1 MGSPEML
8 VAFFAI
14 VRMKPTQRGAEP
26 GAGKSQASF
35 DISGHPDPFV
45 HEASAT
51 SELSSY
57 TSL

>member
-1 MGSPEML
+1 ML

-57 TSL
+57 ISL